1 MRNLSPLI
9 TGDRR
14 DITWSKNKITTISSS
29 NTDKFSYNVDYEST
43 CEIDNHA
50 DTTCFGPNFRVT
62 YVTDQECNVYPFTD
76 QYKPIQS
83 IPIVTA
89 CTAYDDP
96 VTGESYILEFNQ
108 GLYFGHK
115 MKHSLICPN
124 QCRVYGI
131 DICDDPYDKHRD
143 IGLEDPI
150 TQVKIPFEMVGT
162 FATFRSRVPRDNELR
177 DCMYITMT
185 SDNPWIPSD
194 FDKSVSTVVKNNI
207 IMDNNE
213 KYNRINV
220 LSDPCEIDNQ
230 LGSISS
236 IYSSVMF
243 KQEMRS
249 VLNIS
254 SAKSRGRSPRVTAD
268 ELSKKMGY

>member
-62 YVTDQECNVYPFTD
+62 HVTDQECNVYPFTD

-124 QCRVYGI
+124 QCR
-131 DICDDPYDKHRD
+131 
-143 IGLEDPI
+143 GL
-150 TQVKIPFEMVGT
+150 F
-162 FATFRSRVPRDNELR
+162 PR
-177 DCMYITMT
+177 
-185 SDNPWIPSD
+185 
-194 FDKSVSTVVKNNI
+194 K
-207 IMDNNE
+207 
-213 KYNRINV
+213 
-220 LSDPCEIDNQ
+220 CEI
-230 LGSISS
+230 
-236 IYSSVMF
+236 V
-243 KQEMRS
+243 
-249 VLNIS
+249 
-254 SAKSRGRSPRVTAD
+254 P
-268 ELSKKMGY
+268 